1 MIMQLK
7 NGTVF
12 ATGKV
17 TSRGAETR
25 QVGSTDK
32 MTWGMAVDNYKD
44 ELGNWQKVFLNC
56 ALWGDDIDAAP
67 DIQPGD
73 RLFVTGRTERRKWT
87 GRDGEE
93 RTSEE
98 TRVDF
103 VALATSVAPYL
114 PAAPKPFTPAQKPVD
129 VQSSV
134 FDEYNEDD
142 DDLPF

>member
-7 NGTVF
+7 NGAVF

-25 QVGSTDK
+25 AVGSTQK
-32 MTWGMAVDNYKD
+32 MTWGMVVDSYKD

-56 ALWGDDIDAAP
+56 AVWGDDIDTIP

-73 RLFVTGRTERRKWT
+73 RLFVSGRTERRKWQ

-103 VALATSVAPYL
+103 VICADALA
-114 PAAPKPFTPAQKPVD
+114 PAAPKHFTPATTPVS
-129 VQSSV
+129 VQPSV

-142 DDLPF
+142 DDLPL

>member
-7 NGTVF
+7 NGAVF
-12 ATGKV
+12 ATGTV

-25 QVGSTDK
+25 AVGSTQK
-32 MTWGMAVDNYKD
+32 MTWGMVVDNYKD
-44 ELGNWQKVFLNC
+44 ELGNWQKTFLNC
-56 ALWGDDIDAAP
+56 AVWGDDIDAVP
-67 DIQPGD
+67 DIRPRD
-73 RLFVTGRTERRKWT
+73 RLFVSGRTERRKWQ

-103 VALATSVAPYL
+103 VIRADALA
-114 PAAPKPFTPAQKPVD
+114 PAAPKSFTTPTSPVN
-129 VQSSV
+129 VQPSV

>member
-7 NGTVF
+7 NGAVF

-25 QVGSTDK
+25 TVGSTQK
-32 MTWGMAVDNYKD
+32 MTWGMVVDNYKD
-44 ELGNWQKVFLNC
+44 ELGNWQKTFLNC
-56 ALWGDDIDAAP
+56 AVWGDDIDVVP

-73 RLFVTGRTERRKWT
+73 RLFVSGRAERRKWQ

-93 RTSEE
+93 RTTEE

-103 VALATSVAPYL
+103 VICADILASV
-114 PAAPKPFTPAQKPVD
+114 APKPFAPATTPVN
-129 VQSSV
+129 VQPSA

>member
-1 MIMQLK
+1 MQLK

-25 QVGSTDK
+25 PVGSTMK
-32 MTWGMAVDNYKD
+32 MTWGMVVDSYKD
-44 ELGNWQKVFLNC
+44 ELGNWQKTFLNC
-56 ALWGDDIDAAP
+56 AVWGEDIDSVP

-73 RLFVTGRTERRKWT
+73 RIFVTGRTERRKWQ

-103 VALATSVAPYL
+103 VIRSDPFAVA
-114 PAAPKPFTPAQKPVD
+114 AKSFTPAAAKPVD
-129 VQSSV
+129 VKPAAFDV
-134 FDEYNEDD
+134 FVPEDD
-142 DDLPF
+142 EELPF

>member
-7 NGTVF
+7 NGAVF

-25 QVGSTDK
+25 AVGSTQK
-32 MTWGMAVDNYKD
+32 MTWGMVVDSYKD
-44 ELGNWQKVFLNC
+44 ELGNWQKTFLNC
-56 ALWGDDIDAAP
+56 AVWGDDIDTVP

-73 RLFVTGRTERRKWT
+73 RLFVSGRTERRKWQ

-98 TRVDF
+98 ARVDF
-103 VALATSVAPYL
+103 VICADAFA
-114 PAAPKPFTPAQKPVD
+114 PAAPKPFTPATTPVN
-129 VQSSV
+129 VQPSA